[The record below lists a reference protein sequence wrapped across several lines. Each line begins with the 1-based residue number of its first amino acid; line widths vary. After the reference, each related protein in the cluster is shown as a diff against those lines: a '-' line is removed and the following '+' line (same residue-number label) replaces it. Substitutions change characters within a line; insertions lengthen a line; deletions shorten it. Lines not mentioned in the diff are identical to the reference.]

1 MLTTYKAHDVCHD
14 LESAV
19 WLLLCMVL
27 RHTLQVDHNGS
38 DLPRYQWY
46 CDLFG
51 ATTERNSAVFKLCFW
66 SKRLPWKVKGN
77 QPLTDLIL
85 KLKKLILRQNCDPEV
100 DEDVPPAVPMTYMSV
115 LTEINRALASPGWPE
130 NDAAL
135 PFTLFR
141 DDPSSSGPESRGRK
155 RPREEDT
162 SEPQADSAN
171 TEGAAMGSDL
181 SKRQTKKPLL
191 ETSPLCN
198 ETEPNPQA

>member
-19 WLLLCMVL
+19 RLLLCMVL
-27 RHTLQVDHNGS
+27 RHTLQVDYNGS
-38 DLPRYQWY
+38 DWPRYHWY

-51 ATTERNSAVFKLCFW
+51 ATTERDSAVSKLFFC
-66 SKRLPWKVKGN
+66 SERLPWKVKGN

-100 DEDVPPAVPMTYMSV
+100 DEALPPAVPMTYMSV

-141 DDPSSSGPESRGRK
+141 DGPSSSGSESRGRK

-162 SEPQADSAN
+162 PEPQADSAN
-171 TEGAAMGSDL
+171 PEGAETGNDL
-181 SKRQTKKPLL
+181 PERPTKKPLL
-191 ETSPLCN
+191 GPNPLRN